1 MLEDENSI
9 IKTNIQNYNDKN
21 NNILE
26 IQNIYEKLK
35 LLNLK
40 LDKRED
46 DIKNIINEKDLIIE
60 KMNQKLKEQE
70 KIINVNN
77 DKINTLNKQL
87 NDINK
92 QIDYFKN
99 FEIKIKKFLNYEEI
113 QSESIKKINNI
124 NNEISIIKNKFN
136 TFENENVNS
145 EDINNNGEDSS
156 ENENIFYDEYEEYD
170 EDNII
175 VNKLKKH
182 KKNKNKKKE
191 NIKEEKDNFLSNKNE
206 KKTQDEEF
214 ILIGKDIPKYE
225 INLKEKIFS
234 FQSEIVKSEEQLYLL
249 QKSIQFYLPN
259 IKLNA
264 INFDLVAK
272 LIKFPLNIKKL
283 NENEDLLLNK
293 NILLIAETIDNNII
307 CLCFNKSY
315 LPNKSFYLFLND
327 NKIFYYKK
335 KRKDEKI
342 QKNEIYRD
350 EEYHTRY
357 KYNKETIKNIGEL
370 KNYFFEGYFRFVNN
384 MELANCKIIEIFQIL
399 YE

>member
-21 NNILE
+21 NILE
-26 IQNIYEKLK
+26 IQNIYETLK

-70 KIINVNN
+70 KTININN

-99 FEIKIKKFLNYEEI
+99 FEVKIKKFLNYEEI

-124 NNEISIIKNKFN
+124 NNEISIIKNKFY

-145 EDINNNGEDSS
+145 EDINNNEEDSS

-170 EDNII
+170 QDNII

-206 KKTQDEEF
+206 KKTDDEEF

-272 LIKFPLNIKKL
+272 LKKFPLNIKKL
-283 NENEDLLLNK
+283 KENEDLLLI
-293 NILLIAETIDNNII
+293 ILE
-307 CLCFNKSY
+307 
-315 LPNKSFYLFLND
+315 
-327 NKIFYYKK
+327 
-335 KRKDEKI
+335 
-342 QKNEIYRD
+342 
-350 EEYHTRY
+350 
-357 KYNKETIKNIGEL
+357 
-370 KNYFFEGYFRFVNN
+370 
-384 MELANCKIIEIFQIL
+384 
-399 YE
+399 